1 MHMGK
6 PLHHPSRAS
15 FPSHSQAEPC
25 RASSWLRPS
34 IKTKAHLP
42 GRNTFLLRVFTGEE
56 EEELSACA
64 ENKAEHY
71 HLYYPRLNKIPDKL
85 LTM

>member
-1 MHMGK
+1 MGQ
-6 PLHHPSRAS
+6 PLQHPSRAS
-15 FPSHSQAEPC
+15 FPSPSQAEPC
-25 RASSWLRPS
+25 RVSSWLRLT
-34 IKTKAHLP
+34 IKTKEHLP
-42 GRNTFLLRVFTGEE
+42 GRNTFLLLISTGEE